1 MSRKEWGSQAI
12 TGLMVLCAVLVTGM
26 AVRRQFFSTPS
37 AAAAGPP
44 PPREIRDWKRLA
56 EAGQLLGAA
65 DARVTIVE
73 FSDFQCPFCA
83 TLSRT
88 IRSMQ
93 QRDPSV
99 FRVVYRHYPL
109 AQHTHAAAAGVAAE
123 CAAQQRRFGEYHDVL
138 FANQDSIGTRPW
150 TRFAANAGVAD
161 TVAFKR
167 CMAAPAAKARVDEDA
182 RAAARLRLPG
192 TPSLIVNGRLYSGG
206 VTEEELSALI
216 SASR

>member
-1 MSRKEWGSQAI
+1 
-12 TGLMVLCAVLVTGM
+12 VTL
-26 AVRRQFFSTPS
+26 
-37 AAAAGPP
+37 
-44 PPREIRDWKRLA
+44 I
-56 EAGQLLGAA
+56 
-65 DARVTIVE
+65 E

-83 TLSRT
+83 TLSQT

-93 QRDPSV
+93 ERDPSA

-109 AQHTHAAAAGVAAE
+109 AQHTHAATAGVAAE
-123 CAAQQRRFGEYHDVL
+123 CAAQQRRFGEYHDAL
-138 FANQDSIGTRPW
+138 FANQDSIGTRAW
-150 TRFAANAGVAD
+150 TRFAADAGVAD

-167 CMAAPAAKARVDEDA
+167 CMAGPAAKARVDEDA

-206 VTEEELSALI
+206 ISEEELSTLI

>member
-1 MSRKEWGSQAI
+1 MSRKEWASNAA
-12 TGLMVLCAVLVTGM
+12 TAVMVLCAVLVTGM
-26 AVRRQFFSTPS
+26 AVRRQFFSAPS
-37 AAAAGPP
+37 AAAGPP

-56 EAGQLLGAA
+56 EAGQVLGAA
-65 DARVTIVE
+65 DAQVTIIE

-83 TLSRT
+83 ALSQT

-93 QRDPSV
+93 ERNPSA

-109 AQHTHAAAAGVAAE
+109 AQHTHAATAGVAAE
-123 CAAQQRRFGEYHDVL
+123 CAAQQQRFGEYHDIL
-138 FANQDSIGTRPW
+138 FANQDSIGTRAW
-150 TRFAANAGVAD
+150 TRFAADAGVAD
-161 TVAFKR
+161 TASFKR
-167 CMAAPAAKARVDEDA
+167 CMATPAAKARVDEDT

-206 VTEEELSALI
+206 MSEEELSALI